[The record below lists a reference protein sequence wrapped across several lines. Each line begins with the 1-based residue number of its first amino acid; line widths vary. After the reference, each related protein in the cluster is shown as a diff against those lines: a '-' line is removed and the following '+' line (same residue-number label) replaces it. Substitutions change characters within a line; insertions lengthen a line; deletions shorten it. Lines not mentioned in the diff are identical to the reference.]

1 MTEDALNGGSSP
13 LTRGKHHRP
22 PARRAPGGL
31 IPAHAGKTATAC
43 TSATTCGAHPRL
55 RGENN
60 LKMLE
65 TDFGSGSS
73 PLTRGKRSASRGHPL
88 AERLIPAH
96 AGKTRSD
103 PDVAPP
109 VGAHPRSRGE
119 NTRSNGNMEV
129 AVGSSPLTRGK
140 LGLVGGGGFVSGLIP
155 AHAGKTGVRI
165 SGPGCSGAHPRS
177 RGENIE
183 TFGGAS
189 SLSGSSPLTR
199 GKLLDR
205 FEHEL
210 IGRLIPA
217 HAGKTA
223 AMPCS

>member
-1 MTEDALNGGSSP
+1 MWAHPRSRGENWRRSRPRSRPRGSSP

-22 PARRAPGGL
+22 LARRAPGGL

-43 TSATTCGAHPRL
+43 TSATTCGAHPRS

-119 NTRSNGNMEV
+119 NRCTHFRTRMLG
-129 AVGSSPLTRGK
+129 GSSPLTRGK
-140 LGLVGGGGFVSGLIP
+140 HRDFRRCLEPVGLIP
-155 AHAGKTGVRI
+155 AHAGKT
-165 SGPGCSGAHPRS
+165 ARS
-177 RGENIE
+177 
-183 TFGGAS
+183 
-189 SLSGSSPLTR
+189 L
-199 GKLLDR
+199 
-205 FEHEL
+205 
-210 IGRLIPA
+210 
-217 HAGKTA
+217 
-223 AMPCS
+223 